1 MSLGQTHAGAD
12 RKWLDEVAR
21 EEVAT
26 ATVRS
31 SAAYEMTSGDIGRTR
46 GFVREFLS
54 TGQSMHAWT
63 VSGRATDIAQLVV
76 SELAT
81 NVCKY
86 APGPCLLDVESDGT
100 MLSITMWD
108 SGAVLPSP
116 SPADPTR
123 VGQHGLELVLAVCQS
138 FELRREAVGKRV
150 SVQIA
155 LQDGVER
162 PPSEQT
168 DR

>member
-12 RKWLDEVAR
+12 RKWLDEVT
-21 EEVAT
+21 T

-31 SAAYEMTSGDIGRTR
+31 SAVYEMTSGDIGRTR
-46 GFVREFLS
+46 SFVREFLA

-63 VSGRATDIAQLVV
+63 VSGRAKDIAQLVV

-116 SPADPTR
+116 SPADPAR

-155 LQDGVER
+155 LQDSVER
-162 PPSEQT
+162 PPSEEAA
-168 DR
+168 R